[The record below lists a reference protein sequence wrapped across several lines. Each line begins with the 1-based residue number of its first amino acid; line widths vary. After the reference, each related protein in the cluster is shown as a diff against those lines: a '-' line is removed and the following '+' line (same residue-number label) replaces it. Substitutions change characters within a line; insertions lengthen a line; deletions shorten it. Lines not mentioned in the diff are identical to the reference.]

1 MPSDEF
7 CEFIFS
13 KTEGDFF
20 KNCLNVFQN
29 LGFTCINPYFN
40 KFFLYINGSGDDIEC
55 SDIDEM
61 YNYISSA
68 DRFYLT
74 LWQEKN
80 DISVD
85 IELNKNFN
93 VLNVELDNLNLTQ
106 CNSIIDML
114 CVEIFSKNEV
124 FRLSK
129 ILIDTISLLRD
140 KAYYINDKF
149 CLEIFNDYRK
159 YNLKLIETCNLKLN
173 LKKSF
178 LVPIQEN
185 FVYSYD
191 FDKHTDF
198 VLSNIFVSY

>member
-20 KNCLNVFQN
+20 INCLDVFQN

-40 KFFLYINGSGDDIEC
+40 KIFLYINGSGEDIEC

-61 YNYISSA
+61 YRCISSA
-68 DRFYLT
+68 DKFSLT

-80 DISVD
+80 DIFVD
-85 IELNKNFN
+85 MELNKIFN
-93 VLNVELDNLNLTQ
+93 VLTVELDNLTLTQ
-106 CNSIIDML
+106 CSSIIDML
-114 CVEIFSKNEV
+114 YFEIFSKSEV
-124 FRLSK
+124 FKLSK
-129 ILIDTISLLRD
+129 IVIDTASLLRD
-140 KAYYINDKF
+140 RAYYLNDKF
-149 CLEIFNDYRK
+149 CFEIFHEYKK
-159 YNLKLIETCNLKLN
+159 YNLKLIEACNLELN
-173 LKKSF
+173 SKRSF
-178 LVPIQEN
+178 LFPLQKN

-198 VLSNIFVSY
+198 VLSNIFVPY